1 MCDQERRNEGLK
13 EIRKCMAN
21 CVLQILQIQI
31 IAELSAGSLT
41 IVGLLLVADASQ
53 RAKERFELE
62 RRSEIVLLL
71 SPFATSGGYF

>member
-1 MCDQERRNEGLK
+1 
-13 EIRKCMAN
+13 MAFD
-21 CVLQILQIQI
+21 VLQNLQIHI
-31 IAELSAGSLT
+31 LAELSAGSLT

-71 SPFATSGGYF
+71 SPFATSGSYF